1 MGLCMR
7 EYAHKPQKQPRG
19 VLLFLSKVSQVGSL
33 KKRTM
38 LQI

>member
-7 EYAHKPQKQPRG
+7 EYAHKPQKQHTG
-19 VLLFLSKVSQVGSL
+19 VHWFLSKVSQVGSL